1 MQYLHIQP
9 TTNLLSELDGQSWES
24 CVHAEGWTH
33 TYTHTKPEKQTNNNT
48 KIFVLSDDL
57 IYSLDEYIKV
67 DIRTRVCAKSYL
79 ELLFARMQALHEW
92 PETIIIR
99 GKFCINDSRIALLLL
114 SARQLPISLN
124 KEHFMA
130 FQTVSTDAGRK
141 KKWHQKKKKNQSN
154 EIVVSDRR
162 TLAELL
168 EEEPELYGRPH
179 RPHLCEYK
187 ADKDTRPNVIQ
198 TRQK

>member
-33 TYTHTKPEKQTNNNT
+33 TYTHTKPKKQTINNT

-57 IYSLDEYIKV
+57 IYSLDEYTKV

-92 PETIIIR
+92 PETIITR

-141 KKWHQKKKKNQSN
+141 KKWHQKKKKSIKWDRCVWSQDSSRVARGGAGAIWPPTPPTPVWIQSRQGHSS
-154 EIVVSDRR
+154 ECY
-162 TLAELL
+162 T
-168 EEEPELYGRPH
+168 P
-179 RPHLCEYK
+179 
-187 ADKDTRPNVIQ
+187 
-198 TRQK
+198 RQK